1 MENAAYRWYNKRN
14 GLFESAF
21 PGTAERSEVYDV
33 NSEKGL
39 QRHLSPAGAWAFS
52 VGTSIGWGSLVVTAS
67 TYLNQAGPLGSLLG
81 LAAGAIVMLM
91 IGWSYAYMIQCYP
104 ESGGAYA
111 FTREVFGYDQA
122 FLAAWFLAMTYFAI
136 LWANATSLPLFG
148 RIFLGGVFRFGK
160 LYTIFGYDVYL
171 GEALLSMAAMV
182 LAGLLL
188 TRFKKAA
195 NRLMIVL
202 VSLFS
207 VCILIVFIGAMT
219 GESGGLEPA
228 YVPDSSALSQI
239 VHIAVISPW
248 AFIGFECVSHGTEEF
263 AFDRKKTRKVL
274 LISVV
279 TTLALYGM
287 ITLLS
292 VTAYPPE
299 YENWLAYIKDL
310 DHLEGLKALPAFY
323 VADRYM
329 GSFGVT
335 LLMLSLLSLV
345 LTSLIGNTVT
355 LSRLAYALAKDRIL
369 PARFAEV
376 NDRGIPASAVL
387 LVVGFSFFVPLVG
400 RTAIGWIVDVTT
412 IGATLIYSFVSA
424 AAAKS
429 AKKVGD
435 RREMWVG
442 RVSLIVMVGFG
453 LYILLP
459 NLVEKGSLMKETYFL
474 FIVWSVLGFV
484 LFRWILRR
492 DKEKRFGASIVVWV
506 AIMALVLFISLI
518 WMRQS
523 MIASNEHMMANIQ
536 EYYSHADADGQR
548 REDALFIADQVDIV
562 QAENTRTILLAT
574 GMFAFAL
581 AIMLTNHSYLNKRSQ
596 ESERLAI
603 IDPLT
608 GVKNKHA
615 YLTEQSKLDA
625 AIAEKRGQEFAIV
638 VCDVNNLKKVNDT
651 LGHKAGDEYIRDACR
666 MVCEIFQHSPVY
678 RVGGDEFVAILRG
691 RDYLIRRELMIALHE
706 RSADH
711 IRSGGTVV
719 SGGLSE
725 YDPETDTSAHDVF
738 ERADQLMYEEK
749 KLLKGLD
756 SAAKEDADGGEAQ
769 FLMEI
774 NQDDAILNVKR
785 HVLIAEDE
793 IISRLMLGDSL
804 ENDYEI
810 LYASDGLEA
819 LEQIMLHKNDLAL
832 VMLDLQ
838 MPRMS
843 GVEVL
848 KTLKSEPDTQNIPIL
863 VLTSDRSM
871 EASCLRMGAVDFIS
885 KPYPAAEIILAR
897 VNKCIELS
905 ETREIIQSTA
915 RDSLTN
921 LFNIDYFLRYVNLF
935 DQHYR
940 DKAMD
945 AIVLDVNHFHMINE
959 RYGRQYGNSVLR
971 GIGERIRAIARE
983 VGGVGC
989 RQGADTFLIYC
1000 PHLEDYTDLL
1010 EKASAGAGD
1019 GENASNRVR
1028 MRLGVYACVDKTLDI
1043 EHRFDYAKAA
1053 ADSVKNSYIKSI
1065 GVYDAEMH
1073 RAELFKNRLV
1083 EDFRPSIEQ
1092 ERFLVYYQPKF
1103 DIRPERPLLCSAEAL
1118 VRWDHPDFGLI
1129 GPGKFIPILEEN
1141 GLILELDK
1149 YVWRR
1154 VANQIRAWKEQFGFS
1169 VPVSVNVSRIDTLT
1183 PDLKAIFL
1191 DILKSCRLTVDDMA
1205 LEITESAYAEDSE
1218 QVISSVKELRGMG
1231 FRIEMDDFGTGYS
1244 SLGMLTNLPIVALKL
1259 DMSFIQSAFGEKRD
1273 MRLIEMV
1280 IDIADYLHIPVVAEG
1295 VETEEQ
1301 YLALKAM
1308 GCDLVQG
1315 FYFSKPVP
1323 PQAFARF
1330 LIERA
1335 QQAMEAPRE
1344 AAAADMSFPKMLT
1357 SDFERIFYIDLL
1369 TGHYLEFFTDSM
1381 GGFEI
1386 LPDGRDFFRDMQ
1398 EKLLKD
1404 VAEKDKEAVS
1414 DALTRDSLKSWA
1426 GRDEKF
1432 SLSFRSVGSGREK
1445 RYSLQTIQ
1453 TRNGGGRHIAVGIRP
1468 EEESSI

>member
-1 MENAAYRWYNKRN
+1 M
-14 GLFESAF
+14 
-21 PGTAERSEVYDV
+21 YDV

-39 QRHLSPAGAWAFS
+39 QTHLSPVGAWAFS
-52 VGTSIGWGSLVVTAS
+52 VGTCIGWGSLVVTAS
-67 TYLNQAGPLGSLLG
+67 TYLKQAGPLGSALG
-81 LAAGAIVMLM
+81 LAVGALVMLM
-91 IGWSYAYMIQCYP
+91 IGRCYAYMIQCYP
-104 ESGGAYA
+104 EAGGAYA

-122 FLAAWFLAMTYFAI
+122 FLTAWFLAMTYFAI
-136 LWANATSLPLFG
+136 LWANATSLPLFS
-148 RIFLGGVFRFGK
+148 RIFLGGIFRVGK
-160 LYTIFGYDVYL
+160 LYTLFGYDVYL

-195 NRLMIVL
+195 NLLMTVL
-202 VSLFS
+202 VFLFIAG
-207 VCILIVFIGAMT
+207 ILIVFIGSLAG
-219 GESGGLEPA
+219 GERGFEPA
-228 YVPDSSALSQI
+228 YAPDASALSQI
-239 VHIAVISPW
+239 VNIAVISPW
-248 AFIGFECVSHGTEEF
+248 AFIGFECISHGTEEY

-274 LISVV
+274 LISVL
-279 TTLALYGM
+279 TTLAVYGM

-299 YENWLAYIKDL
+299 YENWLAYIHDL
-310 DHLEGLKALPAFY
+310 DSLEGIKALPAFY
-323 VADRYM
+323 VADRYL
-329 GSFGVT
+329 GGFGVT
-335 LLMLSLLSLV
+335 MLMLSLLSLV
-345 LTSLIGNTVT
+345 ITSLIGNIIT
-355 LSRLAYALAKDRIL
+355 LSRLAYALARDRVL
-369 PARFAEV
+369 PSRFAKV
-376 NDRGIPASAVL
+376 NDRGIPANAVL

-412 IGATLIYSFVSA
+412 IGATLIYGFVSA
-424 AAAKS
+424 AAARS

-435 RREMWVG
+435 KREMWLG
-442 RVSLIVMVGFG
+442 RISLAIMVAFG
-453 LYILLP
+453 LYFLLP
-459 NLVEKGSLMKETYFL
+459 NLITKGSLMKETYLL

-484 LFRWILRR
+484 FFRWLLRR
-492 DKEKRFGASIVVWV
+492 DREKRFGASIVVWV
-506 AIMALVLFISLI
+506 SILALVLLVSLI

-523 MIASNEHMMANIQ
+523 MIASNEKMVSNIQ
-536 EYYSHADADGQR
+536 AYYSQPDMDGAR
-548 REDALFIADQVDIV
+548 REDSRFIAEQAAIE
-562 QAENTRTILLAT
+562 QAEDTRTVLLAT
-574 GMFAFAL
+574 GMFAFAM
-581 AIMLTNHSYLNKRSQ
+581 AIMLTNHSYLNKRSR
-596 ESERLAI
+596 ENERLAI

-625 AIAEKRGQEFAIV
+625 AISEKRAGEFAIV

-678 RVGGDEFVAILRG
+678 RVGGDEFAVIIRG
-691 RDYLIRRELMIALHE
+691 RDYLIRKELMIALHE
-706 RSADH
+706 RSVDH
-711 IRSGGTVV
+711 TRNGGAVV

-725 YDPETDTSAHDVF
+725 FAPGTDANAHSIF

-749 KLLKGLD
+749 KLLKCLD
-756 SAAKEDADGGEAQ
+756 SDAQEDTDEVEDR
-769 FLMEI
+769 FLSEI
-774 NQDDAILNVKR
+774 GQNEAILNVKR
-785 HVLIAEDE
+785 YVLIAEDE
-793 IISRLMLGDSL
+793 IVSRLMLGNSL
-804 ENDYEI
+804 EQDYEI
-810 LYASDGLEA
+810 LYAGDGLEA

-832 VMLDLQ
+832 VLLDLQ

-863 VLTSDRSM
+863 VLTSDQSM
-871 EASCLRMGAVDFIS
+871 EAACLRMGAMNFIS
-885 KPYPAAEIILAR
+885 KPYPDAEIILAR

-905 ETREIIQSTA
+905 ENRKIIQSTA

-935 DQHYR
+935 DQHYG

-959 RYGRQYGNSVLR
+959 RHGRQYGNTVLR
-971 GIGERIRAIARE
+971 GIGERIRAIARDI
-983 VGGVGC
+983 GGVGC

-1000 PHLEDYTDLL
+1000 PHQEDCTEIL

-1019 GENASNRVR
+1019 GENTPNRVR
-1028 MRLGVYACVDKTLDI
+1028 MRLGVYACVDKKLDI

-1073 RAELFKNRLV
+1073 RAEVMKNRLV

-1092 ERFLVYYQPKF
+1092 NRFLVYYQPKF
-1103 DIRPERPLLCSAEAL
+1103 DIRPEKPLLCSAEAL
-1118 VRWDHPDFGLI
+1118 VRWDHPEFGLI
-1129 GPGKFIPILEEN
+1129 GPAEFIPILEEN
-1141 GLILELDK
+1141 GLIFELDK
-1149 YVWRR
+1149 YVWRK
-1154 VANQIRAWKEQFGFS
+1154 VANQIRAWKEQYGFS

-1191 DILKSCRLTVDDMA
+1191 EILKSCQLSVEDLA
-1205 LEITESAYAEDSE
+1205 LEITESAYAGDSE

-1244 SLGMLTNLPIVALKL
+1244 SLGMLTTLPIVAVKL
-1259 DMSFIQSAFGEKRD
+1259 DMSFIQNAFGEKRD

-1280 IDIADYLHIPVVAEG
+1280 IDIADYLHNPVVAEG

-1323 PQAFARF
+1323 PEAFARF

-1335 QQAMEAPRE
+1335 KQTAQVPAEE
-1344 AAAADMSFPKMLT
+1344 KTADMLIPKMLT
-1357 SDFERIFYIDLL
+1357 SNFERIFYIDLL

-1386 LPDGRDFFRDMQ
+1386 HPDGKDFFRDMQ

-1404 VAEKDKEAVS
+1404 VAEKDKTAVA
-1414 DALTRDSLKSWA
+1414 DALTRDSLKNWA
-1426 GRDEKF
+1426 VREEKL
-1432 SLSFRSVGSGREK
+1432 SLSFRSVTNGREK
-1445 RYSLQTIQ
+1445 RYDLQTIK
-1453 TRNGGGRHIAVGIRP
+1453 TRSSGARHIAIGIRP
-1468 EEESSI
+1468 EEQSGA